1 MSLLKF
7 GAILLIV
14 ALICFGGAYY
24 LAPVRPSF
32 LIETTLFLFL
42 VTMAI
47 YRYLYNLKDPQL
59 FTTIYLATLA
69 FKILIYGGYT
79 VAIILMDRQGS
90 VENVLYFLVTYM
102 LFTAF
107 EVGFLYQR
115 ISGKS

>member
-1 MSLLKF
+1 MSLVKF
-7 GAILLIV
+7 GGILLIV
-14 ALICFGGAYY
+14 GLACLTGGYY
-24 LAPVRPSF
+24 LASARPSF
-32 LIETTLFLFL
+32 LMETTLFLFL
-42 VTMAI
+42 VTLVI
-47 YRYLYNLKDPQL
+47 YRYLYNLKDPQF

-79 VAIILMDRQGS
+79 VAIILLDRQGS